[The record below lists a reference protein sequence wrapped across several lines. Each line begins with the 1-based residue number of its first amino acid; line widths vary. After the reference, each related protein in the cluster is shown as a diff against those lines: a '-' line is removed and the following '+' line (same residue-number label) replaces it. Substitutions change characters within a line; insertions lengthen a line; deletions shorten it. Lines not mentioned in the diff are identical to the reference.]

1 MLSMLKLL
9 ATTLLLSSVLVANQ
23 NEKIEQFLAEKFKEN
38 PAIISLNVKV
48 LDRMRMSNVADWDAV
63 VVTVDATVKAK
74 PENKEVHQKM
84 IWFTNG
90 EVITKELTNIN
101 TGESLKDSVNPDFKD
116 EYYTKHNLIYG
127 KSTAKYKVA
136 IFSDPLCPFCSTFV
150 PDAIEEMKKYPDKFA
165 VYYYHFPLPTL
176 HPAAVPI
183 AKAAIAAELEGIKNV
198 TLRMYNMKIDPHEK
212 NLRKILE
219 VFNRKMGTDIKAADL
234 SSKEVLQHYQNDL
247 RIAEEVMVS
256 GTPTMFFNDKL
267 DRTKRLYQ
275 KAP

>member
-9 ATTLLLSSVLVANQ
+9 ATALLLNSVLVANQ
-23 NEKIEQFLAEKFKEN
+23 NAKIEQFLAEKFQEN
-38 PAIISLNVKV
+38 PAIVSLNVKV
-48 LDRMRMSNVADWDAV
+48 LDRMKMNSVAGWDAV
-63 VVTVDATVKAK
+63 IVTVDAVVKAK
-74 PENKEVHQKM
+74 PQNKEIHQKM

-101 TGESLKDSVNPDFKD
+101 TGESLKDSVNPNFKD

-127 KSTAKYKVA
+127 KPNAKYKVA
-136 IFSDPLCPFCSTFV
+136 IFSDPLCPFCGTFV
-150 PDAIEEMKKYPDKFA
+150 PEAIEEMKKYPDKFA

-176 HPAAVPI
+176 HPAAVQI
-183 AKAAIAAELEGIKNV
+183 AQAAIAAELGGIKNV
-198 TLRMYNMKIDPHEK
+198 ALRIYNMKIDPHEK
-212 NLRKILE
+212 NIRKILE
-219 VFNRKMGTDIKAADL
+219 IFNRKLGTDIKVSDL
-234 SSKEVLQHYQNDL
+234 TSKEVQQHYKNDL

-256 GTPTMFFNDKL
+256 GTPTMFFDGKL